1 MDSSAYNAQPA
12 LYFVGMTRLTL
23 ILLLLPLAACAQEV
37 RLAWDA
43 SPSPGVHYR
52 LYAGTNSVQG
62 LTNALVVVNAETN
75 LTATVEI
82 SQAQRWYFVATAVD
96 TASGL
101 ESEPSNEVM
110 VETPAAPSNMRTIHI
125 EHTITLSNGWNDVG
139 YFRLKIQ

>member
-1 MDSSAYNAQPA
+1 MK
-12 LYFVGMTRLTL
+12 LL
-23 ILLLLPLAACAQEV
+23 IILFLVPLAVCAQEV
-37 RLAWDA
+37 NLAWDA
-43 SPSPGVHYR
+43 SPSEGVHYR

-62 LTNALVVVNAETN
+62 LSNALVVVNTATN

-96 TASGL
+96 PSTGL
-101 ESEPSNEVM
+101 ESVPSNEVM
-110 VETPAAPSNMRTIHI
+110 VETPAAPVNMRTIHV

>member
-1 MDSSAYNAQPA
+1 M
-12 LYFVGMTRLTL
+12 RHIIL
-23 ILLLLPLAACAQEV
+23 ILLLFPLAVGAQEV

-82 SQAQRWYFVATAVD
+82 SQAQQWYFVATAFD
-96 TASGL
+96 PSTGL
-101 ESEPSNEVM
+101 ESEPTNEVM
-110 VETPAAPSNMRTIHI
+110 VETPAAPANMRTIHV
-125 EHTITLSNGWNDVG
+125 EHTIAITNGWNDVG
-139 YFRLKIQ
+139 FFRLKIQ